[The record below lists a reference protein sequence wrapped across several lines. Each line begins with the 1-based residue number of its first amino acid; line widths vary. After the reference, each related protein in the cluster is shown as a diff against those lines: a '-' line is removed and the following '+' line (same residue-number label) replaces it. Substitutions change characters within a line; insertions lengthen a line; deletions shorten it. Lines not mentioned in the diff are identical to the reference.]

1 MLLHQ
6 CRAGSHSSARVS
18 AHPLLGSCCPLAIF
32 PLEQVA
38 TLLSAMLSLS
48 LKAMTLLFPVPSGC
62 LPAFPPL
69 FWSRLMGLFA
79 VVPS

>member
-6 CRAGSHSSARVS
+6 CRAGSHSSDRVS

-48 LKAMTLLFPVPSGC
+48 LKAMTLLFPAPSGVS
-62 LPAFPPL
+62 LPF
-69 FWSRLMGLFA
+69 FWSRLMGLFT